1 MDNRYGSHAL
11 FVYIN
16 ADEGVQRRYN
26 LMAQE
31 FKGFKADE
39 ILLLYRFMVV
49 CSENKIGSNT
59 TDKNLR
65 KKYPA
70 LQQWETIISPTNDVC
85 FKNESVI
92 FDVNSPSSDDKRLYI
107 AKRSY
112 TTLVALIKALY
123 DAISTDQIQ
132 KKGHD
137 LVVSIKDKDDVIVNG
152 SISWVKV
159 KSFINFFVKFSA

>member
-1 MDNRYGSHAL
+1 MT
-11 FVYIN
+11 
-16 ADEGVQRRYN
+16 
-26 LMAQE
+26 QE

-49 CSENKIGSNT
+49 CSENKIGSKT

-112 TTLVALIKALY
+112 TTLIALIHTLY
-123 DAISTDQIQ
+123 YAIANGLIE
-132 KKGHD
+132 KKNKK
-137 LVVSIKDKDDVIVNG
+137 VVLSIGDNGNIIVDG
-152 SISWVKV
+152 SIAWSKV
-159 KSFINFFVKFSA
+159 ESFIKVFL